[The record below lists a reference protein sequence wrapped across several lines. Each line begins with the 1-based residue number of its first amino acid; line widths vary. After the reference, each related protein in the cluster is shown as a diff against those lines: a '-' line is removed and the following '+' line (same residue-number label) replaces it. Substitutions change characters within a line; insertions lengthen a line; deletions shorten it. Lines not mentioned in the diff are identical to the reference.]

1 MNLYK
6 FAINKLVLCNKF
18 IYKRSPFKRKII
30 LVIFDVL
37 IINLSIIAS
46 SYITN
51 TSSNSHNYLN
61 LLFFTFTSVLIYILT
76 GQYKPLNR
84 YLSSISFYKIA
95 LRNVLFLVTFIII
108 SNLVNYEITI
118 ESLIALFILLT
129 SLSTYLRILLRDL
142 ATGLITFE
150 NDKDKKYIII
160 YGAGEAGTKLLTSL
174 QLTNKYFV
182 RCFIDDN
189 RSLWGREI
197 NEIPIYSPQRIIY
210 FKDKI
215 DQILIAIPSATKK
228 RRLEIIEKI
237 KKYDIPIYQTPSI
250 EELALGKNKINSL
263 TPIQSEDLLQRDIAN
278 LNPKKNFS
286 YFNSKVICVTGAAGS
301 IGSEICRQLITL
313 NPKILILIDK
323 NEHSLYLI
331 NQELQQKTNNRTEIL
346 PKLINVKEEASL
358 EDIFKEYKI
367 NIIFHAAAYKHVP
380 LVEINPLEG
389 IENNVF
395 ASYNICKFANIYK
408 VDKLLLISS
417 DKAVRPTNVM
427 GVTKRISEIIFQS
440 FSDKS
445 QKTSFSI
452 VRFGNVLGSSG
463 SVVPLFKKQ
472 IAEGG
477 PITITDPKVIRYF
490 MTISEAA
497 KLVIES
503 LTLSK
508 SGEIFLLDMGEPVQ
522 IIDLAKQMIKL
533 SGLTLKDK
541 KNKDGDIEIKTIG
554 LRAGEK
560 IYEEL
565 LINGK
570 SKSTKN
576 PLIFQA
582 DEKPINSNDLWNK
595 LADLKKLLQSREKKR
610 TMDLI
615 SDLIPEWEQ
624 SSYIKKK

>member
-1 MNLYK
+1 
-6 FAINKLVLCNKF
+6 
-18 IYKRSPFKRKII
+18 
-30 LVIFDVL
+30 
-37 IINLSIIAS
+37 
-46 SYITN
+46 
-51 TSSNSHNYLN
+51 
-61 LLFFTFTSVLIYILT
+61 
-76 GQYKPLNR
+76 
-84 YLSSISFYKIA
+84 
-95 LRNVLFLVTFIII
+95 
-108 SNLVNYEITI
+108 
-118 ESLIALFILLT
+118 
-129 SLSTYLRILLRDL
+129 
-142 ATGLITFE
+142 
-150 NDKDKKYIII
+150 
-160 YGAGEAGTKLLTSL
+160 
-174 QLTNKYFV
+174 
-182 RCFIDDN
+182 
-189 RSLWGREI
+189 
-197 NEIPIYSPQRIIY
+197 
-210 FKDKI
+210 
-215 DQILIAIPSATKK
+215 
-228 RRLEIIEKI
+228 
-237 KKYDIPIYQTPSI
+237 
-250 EELALGKNKINSL
+250 
-263 TPIQSEDLLQRDIAN
+263 
-278 LNPKKNFS
+278 
-286 YFNSKVICVTGAAGS
+286 
-301 IGSEICRQLITL
+301 
-313 NPKILILIDK
+313 
-323 NEHSLYLI
+323 
-331 NQELQQKTNNRTEIL
+331 LQQKTNNRTEIL